1 MKKTLFRQLLFYMLL
16 FGIILSA
23 VSWLFIELF
32 FDNYYYSQQKK
43 LLVSHSE
50 QLVDVYRESGFSN
63 IQGLI
68 EEFYLDHGM
77 SVHFIDTETGTVYGT
92 DSQGSGR
99 QNMLST
105 AKNAVTEEVFI
116 STTGSA
122 NNPKDWLS
130 YVIKT
135 SDGNIVLSRISY
147 TSMDSVVGLVQTF
160 FLYFGLL
167 LGTIF
172 IIFAYIFSK
181 SMSKPLK
188 ELNEI
193 AQKMGRLDFTL
204 KYEGKRK
211 DEIGTLGKTLNEITD
226 QLENT
231 ISQLQGE
238 LSKERTLDK
247 MKTQFTA
254 QVSHELQTP
263 LSVIKG
269 YAEALS
275 DEIYSS
281 EETPAVYEILLTETN
296 KITGMVDDLLD
307 LSQMESGAYIIR
319 KSRFAIYSMLEKL
332 FNRHKNLPYDKD
344 FKMIINSMCD
354 RNFLYSGD
362 EIRLEQAVR
371 NILSNAIKHVD
382 DNGVIH
388 LEADCRGPLTIS
400 IFNSGGQIPE
410 KDLPFIFDSYYQGSN
425 KRSGTGLGLAISS
438 HIIKLHGGTLDVLNT
453 GDGVQFKITLPY

>member
-1 MKKTLFRQLLFYMLL
+1 MLL

-43 LLVSHSE
+43 LLITHSE
-50 QLVDVYRESGFSN
+50 QLVDEYSKSGFSN
-63 IQGLI
+63 IQDLI

-77 SVHFIDTETGTVYGT
+77 SVHFINTATGTVYGT

-99 QNMLST
+99 QNMIST
-105 AKNAVTEEVFI
+105 AKNAVIEEVFI

-135 SDGNIVLSRISY
+135 GDGNIVLSRISY

-160 FLYFGLL
+160 FLYFGIL

-172 IIFAYIFSK
+172 IVFAYIFSK

-188 ELNEI
+188 ELNKI

-275 DEIYSS
+275 DEIYSG
-281 EETPAVYEILLTETN
+281 EEAPAVYKILLTETN
-296 KITGMVDDLLD
+296 KITSMVDDLLD

-332 FNRHKNLPYDKD
+332 FNRHKNLPYSKD

-354 RNFLYSGD
+354 RSFLYNGD

-382 DNGVIH
+382 DNGIIRLNV
-388 LEADCRGPLTIS
+388 DCKGPLTIS

-410 KDLPFIFDSYYQGSN
+410 QELPFIFDSYYQGSN

-438 HIIKLHGGTLDVLNT
+438 HIIELHGGTLNARNT
-453 GDGVQFKITLPY
+453 GDGVQFTITLPY